1 MNILQTA
8 DIRELFKGGA
18 INLKNNSA
26 YIDSL
31 NVFPVPDGD
40 TGTNMNLTV
49 TSSVK
54 EMDAVAEDRM
64 DLVCEAFARGALK
77 GARGNSGVI
86 LSQIFKGMSLVMSE
100 YNEVTTKIF
109 ARALKNGSN
118 AAYDV
123 VTHPKEGT
131 ILTVV
136 RLVSDYAL
144 KISTKKKD
152 FIEFFDLLL
161 VKGEEVVKST
171 PEMLPVLK
179 KAGVVDAGGKGLL
192 TILYGMSNVL
202 KGVPMQ
208 ELSPAEAGQEK
219 GEDLFDAP
227 DVHDLDDIKFAYC
240 TEFFIINMK
249 KKTTLSDIDK
259 LRDKLNNIG
268 DCVIVVGDLTL
279 VKVHVHTN
287 NPDKALGYALMLG
300 ELDKPKIE
308 NMLEQNRALKKSR
321 EERKE
326 EVKPVSLVS
335 ICNGEGIKRI
345 FTELRVDKILE
356 GGQTMNPSVADIVE
370 LVDSTGS
377 NTVYILPNN
386 SNIVLAAEQ
395 ARELTKAKL
404 VVIATKNIPQG
415 ITAAINFNPEAS
427 EEENVEMMR
436 RAIRSVKSAQ
446 VTRAV
451 RDTEM
456 DGFDLHNGDVIGI
469 YDRIVAKGDS
479 VNEVAREVVAQMVT
493 DETAAISLYY
503 GAGLEASVAEEL
515 QAVLQDEYPFH
526 DVMVYEGGQQHYFYY
541 ISVE

>member
-54 EMDAVAEDRM
+54 EMDAVTEDRM

-86 LSQIFKGMSLVMSE
+86 LSQIFKGMSQVMSE
-100 YNEVTTKIF
+100 YAEVTTKIF

-131 ILTVV
+131 ILTVI

-208 ELSPAEAGQEK
+208 ELSPAEAGQERA
-219 GEDLFDAP
+219 EDFFDAP

-356 GGQTMNPSVADIVE
+356 GGQTMNPSVADIVG

-377 NTVYILPNN
+377 DTVYILPNN

-479 VNEVAREVVAQMVT
+479 VNEVAREVVAKMVT

>member
-49 TSSVK
+49 TSSIK

-86 LSQIFKGMSLVMSE
+86 LSQIFKGMSLVMGE
-100 YNEVTTKIF
+100 CTEVTTKIF

-131 ILTVV
+131 ILTVI

-144 KISTKKKD
+144 KISTKRKD

-208 ELSPAEAGQEK
+208 EISPAEGGQERS
-219 GEDLFDAP
+219 EDFFDAP

-356 GGQTMNPSVADIVE
+356 GGQTMNPSVADIVG

-377 NTVYILPNN
+377 DTVYILPNN

-436 RAIRSVKSAQ
+436 RAIQSVRSAQ

-479 VNEVAREVVAQMVT
+479 VNEVAREVVAQMVS

-503 GAGLEASVAEEL
+503 GAGLEPSVAEEL

>member
-219 GEDLFDAP
+219 SEDFFDAP

-356 GGQTMNPSVADIVE
+356 GGQTMNPSVADIVG

-377 NTVYILPNN
+377 DTVYILPNN

-436 RAIRSVKSAQ
+436 RAIQSVKSAQ

-479 VNEVAREVVAQMVT
+479 VNEVAREVVAQMVS

-515 QAVLQDEYPFH
+515 QAVLQEEYPFH

>member
-54 EMDAVAEDRM
+54 EMDAVTEDRM

-86 LSQIFKGMSLVMSE
+86 LSQIFKGMSQVMSE
-100 YNEVTTKIF
+100 YAEVTTKIF

-131 ILTVV
+131 ILTVI

-208 ELSPAEAGQEK
+208 ELSPGEAGQERA
-219 GEDLFDAP
+219 EDFFDAP

-356 GGQTMNPSVADIVE
+356 GGQTMNPSVADIVG

-377 NTVYILPNN
+377 DTVYILPNN

-479 VNEVAREVVAQMVT
+479 VNEVAREVVAKMVT

-515 QAVLQDEYPFH
+515 QAALQDEYPFH

>member
-49 TSSVK
+49 TSSIK

-86 LSQIFKGMSLVMSE
+86 LSQIFKGMSLVMGE
-100 YNEVTTKIF
+100 CTEVTTKIF
-109 ARALKNGSN
+109 PRALKNGSN

-131 ILTVV
+131 ILTVI

-144 KISTKKKD
+144 KISTKRKD

-208 ELSPAEAGQEK
+208 EISPAEGGQERS
-219 GEDLFDAP
+219 EDFFDAP

-356 GGQTMNPSVADIVE
+356 GGQTMNPSVADIVG

-377 NTVYILPNN
+377 DTVYILPNN

-436 RAIRSVKSAQ
+436 RAIQSVRSAQ

-479 VNEVAREVVAQMVT
+479 VNEVAREVVAQMVS

-515 QAVLQDEYPFH
+515 QTVLQDEYPFH

>member
-49 TSSVK
+49 TSSIK

-86 LSQIFKGMSLVMSE
+86 LSQIFKGMSLVMGE
-100 YNEVTTKIF
+100 CTEVTTKIF

-131 ILTVV
+131 ILTVI

-144 KISTKKKD
+144 KISTKRKD

-208 ELSPAEAGQEK
+208 EISPAEGGQERS
-219 GEDLFDAP
+219 EDFFDAP

-356 GGQTMNPSVADIVE
+356 GGQTMNPSVADIVG

-377 NTVYILPNN
+377 DTVYILPNN

-436 RAIRSVKSAQ
+436 RAIQSVRSAQ

-479 VNEVAREVVAQMVT
+479 VNEVAREVVAQMVS

-503 GAGLEASVAEEL
+503 GAGLEASVVEEL
-515 QAVLQDEYPFH
+515 QTVLQDEYPFH

>member
-49 TSSVK
+49 TSSIK

-86 LSQIFKGMSLVMSE
+86 LSQIFKGMSLVMGE
-100 YNEVTTKIF
+100 CIEVTTKIF

-131 ILTVV
+131 ILTVI

-144 KISTKKKD
+144 KISTKRKD

-208 ELSPAEAGQEK
+208 EISPAEGGQERS
-219 GEDLFDAP
+219 EDFFDAP

-356 GGQTMNPSVADIVE
+356 GGQTMNPSVADIVG

-377 NTVYILPNN
+377 DTVYILPNN

-436 RAIRSVKSAQ
+436 RAIQSVRSAQ

-479 VNEVAREVVAQMVT
+479 VNEVAREVVAQMVS

-515 QAVLQDEYPFH
+515 QTVLQEEYPFH

>member
-356 GGQTMNPSVADIVE
+356 GGQTMNPSVADIVG

-377 NTVYILPNN
+377 DTVYILPNN

>member
-1 MNILQTA
+1 M
-8 DIRELFKGGA
+8 
-18 INLKNNSA
+18 
-26 YIDSL
+26 
-31 NVFPVPDGD
+31 
-40 TGTNMNLTV
+40 
-49 TSSVK
+49 
-54 EMDAVAEDRM
+54 
-64 DLVCEAFARGALK
+64 
-77 GARGNSGVI
+77 
-86 LSQIFKGMSLVMSE
+86 SQIFKGMSQVMSE
-100 YNEVTTKIF
+100 YAEVTTKIF

-131 ILTVV
+131 ILTVI

-208 ELSPAEAGQEK
+208 ELSPAEVGQEK

-377 NTVYILPNN
+377 DTVYILPNN

-479 VNEVAREVVAQMVT
+479 VNEVAREVVAKMVT

>member
-54 EMDAVAEDRM
+54 EMDAVTEDRM

-86 LSQIFKGMSLVMSE
+86 LSQIFKGMSQVMSE
-100 YNEVTTKIF
+100 YAEVTTKIF

-479 VNEVAREVVAQMVT
+479 VNEVAREVVAKMVT

>member
-356 GGQTMNPSVADIVE
+356 GGQTMNPSVADIVG

-377 NTVYILPNN
+377 DTVYILPNN

-479 VNEVAREVVAQMVT
+479 VNEVAREVVAKMVT

>member
-1 MNILQTA
+1 M
-8 DIRELFKGGA
+8 
-18 INLKNNSA
+18 
-26 YIDSL
+26 
-31 NVFPVPDGD
+31 
-40 TGTNMNLTV
+40 
-49 TSSVK
+49 
-54 EMDAVAEDRM
+54 
-64 DLVCEAFARGALK
+64 
-77 GARGNSGVI
+77 
-86 LSQIFKGMSLVMSE
+86 
-100 YNEVTTKIF
+100 
-109 ARALKNGSN
+109 
-118 AAYDV
+118 
-123 VTHPKEGT
+123 
-131 ILTVV
+131 
-136 RLVSDYAL
+136 
-144 KISTKKKD
+144 
-152 FIEFFDLLL
+152 
-161 VKGEEVVKST
+161 
-171 PEMLPVLK
+171 
-179 KAGVVDAGGKGLL
+179 DAGGKGLL

-356 GGQTMNPSVADIVE
+356 GGQTMNPSVEDIVE

>member
-54 EMDAVAEDRM
+54 EMDAVTEDRM

-86 LSQIFKGMSLVMSE
+86 LSQIFKGMSQVMSE
-100 YNEVTTKIF
+100 YAEVTTKIF

-131 ILTVV
+131 ILTVI

-144 KISTKKKD
+144 KISTKRKD
-152 FIEFFDLLL
+152 FIEFFDLIL

-208 ELSPAEAGQEK
+208 ELSPAEAGQERA
-219 GEDLFDAP
+219 EDFFDAP

-356 GGQTMNPSVADIVE
+356 GGQTMNPSVEDIVE

-436 RAIRSVKSAQ
+436 RAIQSVKSAQ

>member
-356 GGQTMNPSVADIVE
+356 GGQTMNPSVADIVG

>member
-49 TSSVK
+49 TSSIK

-86 LSQIFKGMSLVMSE
+86 LSQIFKGMSLVMGE
-100 YNEVTTKIF
+100 CTEVTTKIF

-131 ILTVV
+131 ILTVI

-144 KISTKKKD
+144 KISTKRKD

-208 ELSPAEAGQEK
+208 EISPAEGGQERS
-219 GEDLFDAP
+219 EDFFDAP

-356 GGQTMNPSVADIVE
+356 GGQTMNPSVADIVG

-377 NTVYILPNN
+377 DTVYILPNN

-436 RAIRSVKSAQ
+436 RAIQSVRSAQ

-479 VNEVAREVVAQMVT
+479 VNEVAREVVAQMVS

-503 GAGLEASVAEEL
+503 GAGLEPSVAEEL
-515 QAVLQDEYPFH
+515 QVVLQDEYPFH